1 MPYSTNNS
9 QPTLDERFHTPRASA
24 SSSRSNNS
32 ASSSVYGTPRS
43 RSSMMSARSQSSMMS
58 TDSNDLYCTPRS
70 SPYPPAYGRRSG
82 GHRDVGHDRDRSR
95 DLRRF
100 ADRGSLSNRGAPM
113 SDIVG
118 VDRGSLSHKPDSIVG
133 YNNDLSSQRS
143 AQRQQDYYV
152 RTSSIQPP
160 RSAQRQQDYYVR
172 AESKAIVPKQEE
184 PNNIKIISLARHGR
198 VGEVEEM
205 LVRGVPVDTVD
216 DNGNT
221 LVHVACQNGSK
232 KIARVALRFGADI
245 NAVNHAGNTPL
256 YFAMKYGF
264 GNTLGQWLIGK
275 GARQP

>member
-1 MPYSTNNS
+1 MAYSYSTNNS
-9 QPTLDERFHTPRASA
+9 QPTLDERFHTPPASA
-24 SSSRSNNS
+24 SSSRSS
-32 ASSSVYGTPRS
+32 SSSVYGTPRS
-43 RSSMMSARSQSSMMS
+43 RTSMMSARSQTSMMS
-58 TDSNDLYCTPRS
+58 TDSSDFYCTPRS
-70 SPYPPAYGRRSG
+70 SPYPHAHGRRSG

-100 ADRGSLSNRGAPM
+100 ADRGSLLNRGVPM

-118 VDRGSLSHKPDSIVG
+118 YNSDRGDNRPDSIVG

-143 AQRQQDYYV
+143 VQRQQDFYG

-160 RSAQRQQDYYVR
+160 RSAQRQQDYYLR
-172 AESKAIVPKQEE
+172 AESEAIVPKQEE
-184 PNNIKIISLARHGR
+184 HIKIISLARHGR

-205 LVRGVPVDTVD
+205 LLRGVPVTTVD

-232 KIARVALRFGADI
+232 KIARLAIRYGADI

-275 GARQP
+275 GANPNMC